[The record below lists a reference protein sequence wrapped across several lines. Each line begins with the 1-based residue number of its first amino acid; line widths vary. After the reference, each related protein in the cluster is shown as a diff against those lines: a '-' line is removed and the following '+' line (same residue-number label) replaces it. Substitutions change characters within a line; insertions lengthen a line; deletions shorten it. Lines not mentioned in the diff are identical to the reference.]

1 MKKKPLFSIIIVFGL
16 LSILGYFF
24 SQTPNHKNKKD
35 KATHAAE
42 YFKFRRMS
50 RADTE
55 GHIPMDGLLNA
66 KAHIDVMRSATRD
79 AGLWEWDWLGPSNI
93 GGRIRTILPD
103 PNNANV
109 IWIGSASGGIWK
121 STNSGSSWSPIDDFM
136 TSLAITSLVFDP
148 SSTSI
153 MYAATGEGFGNSD
166 ALPGAGILKSIDGGN
181 TWSQLAST
189 NNGNFLFVNRLV
201 AHPDSDSAGILYA
214 VTNSNRVYKTEDGGI
229 SWVEKLQTASDPV
242 DVRVNI
248 TDNNEVIV
256 GCKDDIY
263 LSDDYGETWTLETSG
278 AANKLP
284 EDAGRCEVTFCPSNA
299 NRIYVGM
306 ERNEGEIW
314 RSDDNGTTW
323 TLINTGSEY
332 MGDQGWY
339 NNTIWVNPANSSSL
353 IIGGVDLYRST
364 DGGASLTKISDWR
377 DYHNGGSAN
386 SAHADQHCI
395 IEAAD
400 YLNSSNPVV
409 YFGNDGGIQKTD
421 NVWTVTANSG
431 WENLANTSLGIT
443 QFFGGAAAEDG
454 SIIVGGTQDNDKLR
468 YKSSGTWSGNNN
480 WYQSSTG
487 DGGYAAINNNNTSLV
502 YGSYTRLKIKKST
515 DGGNSYSNSYSG
527 IGDAGDKL
535 RALFISPFSMD
546 PNDPSI
552 LIAGG
557 SRIWRTTDHAA
568 NWTEIREEGTYT
580 NGNGSVVFYI
590 CSAIDIDDGSSARI
604 WVGYNNGHIAFTTN
618 TGTDWDR
625 VDNNGVGLP
634 DRYVTDIAIN
644 PNNSNQVFVTFG
656 GYEPDNVW
664 YTPDAGNTWENR
676 SGTAPYNLPVLQVNT
691 VRFHPS
697 NSNWVYIG
705 TDLGVFA
712 TQDKGSNWSVVTNYG
727 ENEGPVNTE
736 VSELFWQGDEFLIA
750 ATHGRGMYRTAGPP
764 YKIYVDVNAMA
775 GGTGT
780 QSSPFN
786 TVAKAADVAGPGAT
800 ISIESGTYDESEI
813 ITFQNQGYIIVT
825 NGGVIIK

>member
-1 MKKKPLFSIIIVFGL
+1 MKKKPLFSIIIIFSL

-24 SQTPNHKNKKD
+24 SQTPDHKNKKD
-35 KATHAAE
+35 KATHASE

-66 KAHIDVMRSATRD
+66 KAHIDVMRSTTRD

-93 GGRIRTILPD
+93 GGRIRAILPD
-103 PNNANV
+103 PNNTNV

-189 NNGNFLFVNRLV
+189 NNGNFLFVNRLA

-284 EDAGRCEVTFCPSNA
+284 ADAGRCEVTFCPSNA

-323 TLINTGSEY
+323 SLINTGSEY

-353 IIGGVDLYRST
+353 IVGGVDLYRST
-364 DGGASLTKISDWR
+364 DAGASLTKISDWR

-409 YFGNDGGIQKTD
+409 YFGNDGGIQKTN

-664 YTPDAGNTWENR
+664 YTPDAGNTWVNR

-813 ITFQNQGYIIVT
+813 ITFQNQGYIIIT